1 MRHLKCDSGSAI
13 LEFITFVLIGQLMV
27 FGGSIALATELS
39 SKVEL
44 QMMAAT
50 AARTIALGREVQIQS
65 NVSLVQPD
73 CPARL
78 VCVTLSRGEQKV
90 AAVSY
95 R

>member
-1 MRHLKCDSGSAI
+1 MRHLKFDSGSAI

-44 QMMAAT
+44 QILAAT
-50 AARTIALGREVQIQS
+50 AARTIALGREVQVPS
-65 NVSLVQPD
+65 NVKIDQPD

-78 VCVTLSRGEQKV
+78 VCVNLSRGEQKV
-90 AAVSY
+90 AALSY

>member
-1 MRHLKCDSGSAI
+1 MRRLKCDSGSAI
-13 LEFITFVLIGQLMV
+13 LEFITLILIGQLMV
-27 FGGSIALATELS
+27 FGASISLATELS

-44 QMMAAT
+44 QILAAKT
-50 AARTIALGREVQIQS
+50 ARTIALGREVQIPLTVTLAQS
-65 NVSLVQPD
+65 D

-78 VCVTLSRGEQKV
+78 VCVTLSRGEQQV

>member
-13 LEFITFVLIGQLMV
+13 LEFITFVMIGQLMV
-27 FGGSIALATELS
+27 FGGSIALAAELS

-65 NVSLVQPD
+65 NVSLVQSG

>member
-1 MRHLKCDSGSAI
+1 MRHLKCDLGSAI

-65 NVSLVQPD
+65 NVSLVQAG

-78 VCVTLSRGEQKV
+78 VCVTLRRGEQKV
-90 AAVSY
+90 SAVSY